1 MNFFKT
7 YFFVITVLLT
17 NLLAQSN
24 FLIETKINASFKMG
38 SMQSESEVI
47 YSDDTYFSNVQF
59 SFKGKGVAR
68 LMSRNMH
75 SGTIISL
82 KDSTVSNIDFKK
94 KKYSIK
100 MFNEILQDKK
110 DDKNQ
115 NDNEN
120 QEDVDGENV
129 QEELNQFTISEV
141 PEFINGFEAYKLTI
155 ERNGTNE
162 IWFSKTLKEPDFVIK
177 VKNKILDYQ
186 NGWADMSMDLTQ
198 YGIDKDS
205 IIIKMSTKSED
216 GTFNFDLISFQK
228 FSANDKKLIVPKDF
242 KKVRKI

>member
-1 MNFFKT
+1 
-7 YFFVITVLLT
+7 
-17 NLLAQSN
+17 
-24 FLIETKINASFKMG
+24 MG

-68 LMSRNMH
+68 LMSRDMH

-115 NDNEN
+115 NDDGN

-129 QEELNQFTISEV
+129 QEEFNQFTISEA

-162 IWFSKTLKEPDFVIK
+162 IWFSKTLREPDFVIK
-177 VKNKILDYQ
+177 VKNEIIDFQ

-216 GTFNFDLISFQK
+216 GTFNFDLISILILISTFK
-228 FSANDKKLIVPKDF
+228 FNFRFWFWKLKN
-242 KKVRKI
+242 KL